1 MHLKTDCI
9 IIGAGISGL
18 VLAQRLKSAGQ
29 TVLLLEK
36 SRGVGGRI
44 ATRRDGAATYDHGA
58 QFYKIPE
65 KTPWALDDLWSRAN
79 LIETW
84 FKEENSVFKCAA
96 GGMTRLAK
104 HLALD
109 LKIALEEKVISI
121 SKSNEVLCESGR
133 MYQGKNIFITAPLP
147 QTLDILRTSQIEYPK
162 NLETIH
168 YANALVGLFE
178 VETTSETLENIKY
191 LQNVN
196 GDIFSI
202 SNQLSKK
209 VSLTLAYTVV
219 MQPDWSMKNFENT
232 DVASLQKI
240 AEVFS
245 SYLRSV
251 DSPFTIRKQQL
262 KKWRFSH
269 PTSHHSTPYVTV
281 GPLNNIF
288 LLGDAFG
295 GPSLRGAVHS
305 AEAIPMPL

>member
-1 MHLKTDCI
+1 MHHKTDCI

-18 VLAQRLKSAGQ
+18 VLAHRLESAGH

-36 SRGVGGRI
+36 SRGVGGRM

-58 QFYKIPE
+58 QFYKISD
-65 KTPWALDDLWSRAN
+65 KTAWELDDLWSGAN
-79 LIETW
+79 LSETW
-84 FKEENSVFKCAA
+84 FKKENSVFKCAS

-104 HLALD
+104 HLAGN
-109 LKIALEEKVISI
+109 LKIVLEEKVISI
-121 SKSNEVLCESGR
+121 SNNSDIHCESGR
-133 MYQGKNIFITAPLP
+133 TYLGKNIYITSPLP

-162 NLETIH
+162 NLEAIH

-178 VETTSETLENIKY
+178 VESTSETLENIKY

-196 GDIFSI
+196 SDIFSI

-219 MQPDWSMKNFENT
+219 MQPDWSMKNFDNT
-232 DVASLQKI
+232 DVASLQKVTD
-240 AEVFS
+240 AFS
-245 SYLRSV
+245 RYLKSV
-251 DSPFTIRKQQL
+251 DSSFTIKKQQL

-269 PTSHHSTPYVTV
+269 PTSQHSTPYVAV
-281 GPLNNIF
+281 GPFKNIF

-305 AEAIPMPL
+305 AEAIPTTL